1 MKRVLLILAAATVGL
16 SAPAIASAQSL
27 GDVLGQVLQAQ
38 RRLDDDRG
46 RHDDRGRGNSD
57 HGRGDNRGGD
67 NRGGDNRNRPPSGP
81 YPQPGDSRG
90 RPAGPYQQPGESWR
104 PAAPTGREISMSQ
117 ALRIVESAAGPGH
130 HLDGSREDRGGRTYY
145 RIQWASDR
153 GERRDYLVDA
163 QTGAI
168 VR

>member
-1 MKRVLLILAAATVGL
+1 MKRVLLLIAAATVGL
-16 SAPAIASAQSL
+16 SAPAIASAQGL

-38 RRLDDDRG
+38 RRLE
-46 RHDDRGRGNSD
+46 DDRGRGNPD
-57 HGRGDNRGGD
+57 RGRGNENRGGGD
-67 NRGGDNRNRPPSGP
+67 NRGAPN
-81 YPQPGDSRG
+81 RG
-90 RPAGPYQQPGESWR
+90 RPPGPYQQPGESWR
-104 PAAPTGREISMSQ
+104 PVAPTGREISMSQ

-145 RIQWASDR
+145 RIQWATDR

>member
-1 MKRVLLILAAATVGL
+1 MKRVMLILAAATVGL
-16 SAPAIASAQSL
+16 SPPAMACAQGL
-27 GDVLGQVLQAQ
+27 GDVLNQALQAQ
-38 RRLDDDRG
+38 RRLQ
-46 RHDDRGRGNSD
+46 DDRGRGNQD
-57 HGRGDNRGGD
+57 RGRGNENRGGNEGRGGD
-67 NRGGDNRNRPPSGP
+67 NRGGGGDNRGAPNRSRPP
-81 YPQPGDSRG
+81 
-90 RPAGPYQQPGESWR
+90 GPYQQPGESWR

>member
-1 MKRVLLILAAATVGL
+1 MKRIAILLAAASLGL

-38 RRLDDDRG
+38 RRLDDERGRRDDRGPPARPPRNDDRGPPSRGNRNEDRG
-46 RHDDRGRGNSD
+46 R
-57 HGRGDNRGGD
+57 
-67 NRGGDNRNRPPSGP
+67 PS
-81 YPQPGDSRG
+81 
-90 RPAGPYQQPGESWR
+90 GPYQQPGESWR

-117 ALRIVESAAGPGH
+117 AIRIVQMSAGPGH

-145 RIQWASDR
+145 RIQWATDR
-153 GERRDYLVDA
+153 GERRDYIVDA